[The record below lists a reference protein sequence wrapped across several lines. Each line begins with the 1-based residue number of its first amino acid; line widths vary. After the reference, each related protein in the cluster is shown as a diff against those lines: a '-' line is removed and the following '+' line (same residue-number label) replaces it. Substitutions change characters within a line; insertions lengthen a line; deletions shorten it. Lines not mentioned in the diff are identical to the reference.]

1 MSQSHK
7 DLMKKVIEQFD
18 IVDVNVFSPDFDDAK
33 LLRIDISK
41 SNQNWIFHIQN
52 PNIFL
57 FEKFQLFSEL
67 LSRN

>member
-18 IVDVNVFSPDFDDAK
+18 IADVNVFSPDFDDAK

-41 SNQNWIFHIQN
+41 SNQTGFSIFIIQ
-52 PNIFL
+52 IF
-57 FEKFQLFSEL
+57 FSLKNFNCL
-67 LSRN
+67 LNY